1 MSDEE
6 RVVSWLEENYK
17 GLILGIIIG
26 LSTLY
31 GYKAYIS
38 NENTKQLELSRQY
51 DLAIN
56 EYNSG
61 KIDPLLKFSKNNI
74 IAVSYTHLTLPTI
87 LRV

>member
-6 RVVSWLEENYK
+6 KVVSWLEENYK
-17 GLILGIIIG
+17 GLIVGVIIG
-26 LSTLY
+26 LSILY

-38 NENTKQLELSRQY
+38 NENTKQLNLSRQY

-61 KIDPLLKFSKNNI
+61 NIDEVLKFSRNNI
-74 IAVSYTHLTLPTI
+74 KGIYIIENKTKYKI
-87 LRV
+87 C

>member
-26 LSTLY
+26 LSILY

-38 NENTKQLELSRQY
+38 NENTKL
-51 DLAIN
+51 
-56 EYNSG
+56 
-61 KIDPLLKFSKNNI
+61 PLGSNTEVTSKFG
-74 IAVSYTHLTLPTI
+74 TI
-87 LRV
+87 S